1 MKFNPW
7 RLPKTM
13 EVGGESYEIR
23 TDFRDILTILTA
35 FGDPELDDYAKQ
47 IIMLKIIYP
56 NWKNIPEENLPEAAA
71 KAASFID
78 CGQKDDGKQ
87 SKRLVDWEK
96 DAPILIPSINSV
108 AGEEIRAKEYLHWWT
123 FLGYYMEIREGLFAQ
138 VVTIRQKKANVLYNS
153 EGHPETG
160 VFFNC
165 AGAKIEEIWSSSMI
179 MERAPPMRS
188 QTKNYKQK
196 RRLL

>member
-1 MKFNPW
+1 MSDMKFNPW
-7 RLPKTM
+7 RLPQTM

-87 SKRLVDWEK
+87 HPKLVDWEK
-96 DAPILIPSINSV
+96 DASILIPSINTV

-138 VVTIRQKKANVLYNS
+138 VVTIRQKKAKGKKLEDYEREFYSSNKNLVEL
-153 EGHPETG
+153 EM
-160 VFFNC
+160 
-165 AGAKIEEIWSSSMI
+165 EE
-179 MERAPPMRS
+179 MRS
-188 QTKNYKQK
+188 EEEKAELN
-196 RRLL
+196 RLFGLKK

>member
-7 RLPKTM
+7 RLPQTM

-87 SKRLVDWEK
+87 HPKLVDWEK
-96 DAPILIPSINSV
+96 DASILIPSINTV

-138 VVTIRQKKANVLYNS
+138 VVTIRQKKAKGKKLEDYEREFYSSNKNLVEL
-153 EGHPETG
+153 EM
-160 VFFNC
+160 
-165 AGAKIEEIWSSSMI
+165 EE
-179 MERAPPMRS
+179 MRS
-188 QTKNYKQK
+188 EEEKAELN
-196 RRLL
+196 RLFGLKK